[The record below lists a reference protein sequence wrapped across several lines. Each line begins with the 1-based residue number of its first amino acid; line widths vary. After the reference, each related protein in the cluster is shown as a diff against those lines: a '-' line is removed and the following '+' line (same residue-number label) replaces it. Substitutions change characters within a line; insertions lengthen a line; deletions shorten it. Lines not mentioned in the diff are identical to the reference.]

1 MKYCKIN
8 TLEIDLNYA
17 NILNDFSIVQFS
29 STEDYIK
36 YGALFLDEINLTLK
50 TKSIVF
56 EQGKSFFALFDKYDF
71 EKIDLS
77 LKLKSLKFSETLI
90 YKIIDSENELN
101 KIPRHLL
108 SQLLINSIS
117 TPKHKRLSF
126 NNLTGKLYLF
136 NTNHFKISKTREKEQ
151 IFKIVG
157 LEFKINKTLSLELN
171 VRTFSNVLLSKKMD
185 FSKKKFRDYA
195 KYTFVY
201 ATNTLKRV
209 LNSDEKTENHFIL
222 KQTQK
227 NGKLEKNNI
236 PFLDFKNLEDFK
248 ITKLGQLNDVMLS
261 IKNKLSNYIS
271 LSFNKVNISNVIR
284 FNNSF
289 NIEKQSFKITLIDSI
304 NDEDS
309 LEMINDLIKQINLV
323 SPLSKL
329 KISKKE
335 NKNGFNIKL
344 IRYKAYYSRYNL
356 IDPYKSNSNIQHIT
370 SQDFKIN
377 SKASIKAIIKELTIK
392 NDIQNNQ
399 ISIIDWKEYSFNEK
413 WIFGNKIEDD
423 FFFVTVYPN
432 GKLEFEQFERHLFNQ
447 NEYDELCH
455 IFDEDSNTEFI
466 VKDNKGNI
474 NSIKKTANFSLPE
487 FESIYEILSKESEN
501 LKINKEQVISYV
513 EEIFELPK
521 QNEFIQK
528 INSLEKWNKHSLL
541 NCFPSRTDKKNLT
554 KIIKDKTSE
563 VLKSYIRD
571 KTRYEILDSQLDIHH
586 YVKNERQFYFV
597 GIKGSGIQQQIS
609 RASVIRE
616 IEKINESEFIFEE
629 LLPLMNVDFV
639 KNGDLTVM
647 PFPLKYLR
655 EWTRN
660 TKPNK
665 QNYKQ
670 SIKPID

>member
-8 TLEIDLNYA
+8 TLKIDLKFA
-17 NILNDFSIVQFS
+17 NILNDFSIIQFS
-29 STEDYIK
+29 STDDYIK
-36 YGALFLDEINLTLK
+36 YGALFLDEINLNLK

-56 EQGKSFFALFDKYDF
+56 EQGKSFYALFNKNDF

-77 LKLKSLKFSETLI
+77 LVLKSLKFSDTLI
-90 YKIIDSENELN
+90 YKIIESEDELN
-101 KIPRHLL
+101 KIPKHLL

-195 KYTFVY
+195 KYSFVH

-209 LNSDEKTENHFIL
+209 LNSDEKVENQFIL

-236 PFLDFKNLEDFK
+236 PFLDFKNLENFK
-248 ITKLGQLNDVMLS
+248 ITKLGLLNDVMLS
-261 IKNKLSNYIS
+261 IENKLSNYIN

-284 FNNSF
+284 FNNSLK
-289 NIEKQSFKITLIDSI
+289 IEKQSFKITLIDSI
-304 NDEDS
+304 NDDDS
-309 LEMINDLIKQINLV
+309 LEMINDLIKELNLV

-335 NKNGFNIKL
+335 SKNGFNIKL
-344 IRYKAYYSRYNL
+344 IHNRAYYSRYNL
-356 IDPYKSNSNIQHIT
+356 IDPYKSSSNIQHIT

-377 SKASIKAIIKELTIK
+377 SKASIKAIIKELIIK

-399 ISIIDWKEYSFNEK
+399 ISIVEWKDYNFNEK
-413 WIFGNKIEDD
+413 WIFGNKIEND

-432 GKLEFEQFERHLFNQ
+432 GKLKFEQFERHLFNQ
-447 NEYDELCH
+447 NEYDELCN

-466 VKDNKGNI
+466 LKDDKGNI
-474 NSIKKTANFSLPE
+474 NSIKKTENFSLPE

-501 LKINKEQVISYV
+501 IKINKQQVISYV
-513 EEIFELPK
+513 EEVFELPK

-528 INSLEKWNKHSLL
+528 INSLEKWNKLSLL
-541 NCFPSRTDKKNLT
+541 NCFPSRTDKKKLT
-554 KIIKDKTSE
+554 EIIKDRTGE
-563 VLKSYIRD
+563 ILKSYLRD

-586 YVKNERQFYFV
+586 YVENERQFYFV

-616 IEKINESEFIFEE
+616 IGKINESEFIFEK

-660 TKPNK
+660 TRHN
-665 QNYKQ
+665 NLY
-670 SIKPID
+670 S